1 MEDSSDSR
9 EVSTLDIN
17 EMMSLG
23 LSRME
28 PTAAYFDSTDSA
40 QQLDSGKYRLSIYFN
55 WVLIKYQIILT

>member
-1 MEDSSDSR
+1 VEDSSDSR
-9 EVSTLDIN
+9 EVSTLDVN

-40 QQLDSGKYRLSIYFN
+40 QQLDSGKYRLFN
-55 WVLIKYQIILT
+55 